1 MKPGRSCSS
10 RSSARPEQGFSRWR
24 TSPGSWSGRGKALA
38 EGHIF
43 VEAAWSLSPART
55 PLWMPSSRAAAP
67 NRAYIDLAPDGGRGG
82 AGLEMSTTGD
92 GDEGPARAKGSHEAG
107 SCATRVRRGAADRWF
122 PRHQIGRGIEGRGRG
137 RGQRRE
143 GALLSAGIS
152 GRQRGAGGVAGME
165 ELGRAIISRS
175 HVWAKKLFPISAQNE
190 DLVSVS
196 NITLHLK
203 KLL

>member
-24 TSPGSWSGRGKALA
+24 TSPGSWSGRGEALA

-82 AGLEMSTTGD
+82 QP
-92 GDEGPARAKGSHEAG
+92 GDEYDRRWGRRTGRA
-107 SCATRVRRGAADRWF
+107 
-122 PRHQIGRGIEGRGRG
+122 
-137 RGQRRE
+137 GQRTVKTTTRKIMCE
-143 GALLSAGIS
+143 PGNI
-152 GRQRGAGGVAGME
+152 
-165 ELGRAIISRS
+165 
-175 HVWAKKLFPISAQNE
+175 
-190 DLVSVS
+190 LV
-196 NITLHLK
+196 
-203 KLL
+203 